1 LVAVIGT
8 EGDTVTDW
16 LVAGQALC
24 ALLVRGALHGVAASP
39 LGQVIDL
46 EAARAQLKH
55 ELGVLGFPQMVL
67 RLGHAPQGPETP
79 RRSLADVLDS

>member
-1 LVAVIGT
+1 MAVIGT

-24 ALLVRGALHGVAASP
+24 AFLVRGALHGVAASP